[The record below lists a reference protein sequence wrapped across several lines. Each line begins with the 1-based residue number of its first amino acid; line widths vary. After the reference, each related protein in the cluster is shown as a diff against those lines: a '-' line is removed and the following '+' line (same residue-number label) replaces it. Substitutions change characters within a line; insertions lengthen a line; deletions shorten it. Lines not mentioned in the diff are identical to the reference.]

1 MILAVYPGSFDPV
14 TNGHLN
20 IIKRASH
27 LFDHVI
33 VAVAY
38 NVRKQGLFSV
48 QERLEMLSDVTKDMD
63 GVSVDAFQGLLVQ
76 YMQRKKA
83 TVVIRGLRAVSD
95 FEYEFQMAHMNS
107 YLASDIETVFMMT
120 GPDEFYISSNI
131 VKEVSALN
139 GDVSGLVP
147 PVVEQYLNI
156 KNKKYEK

>member
-1 MILAVYPGSFDPV
+1 MVLAVYPGSFDPV

-20 IIKRASH
+20 IIERASR

-48 QERLEMLSDVTKDMD
+48 QERLEMLKDVTKGLE
-63 GVSVDAFQGLLVQ
+63 GVTVDAFQGLLVN
-76 YMQRKKA
+76 YMEEKQA
-83 TVVIRGLRAVSD
+83 SVVLRGLRAISD

-107 YLASDIETVFMMT
+107 FLASHIETVFMMT
-120 GPDEFYISSNI
+120 GAEEFYISSNI
-131 VKEVSALN
+131 VKEVSELD

-147 PVVEQYLNI
+147 PIVEEYLNM
-156 KNKKYEK
+156 KHKK